1 MNNSQY
7 YLEFKD
13 NIVDRIKSNTF
24 YSYLI
29 HELYDSSITLPEQV
43 LEIEK
48 SINESFLENEEYKEE
63 YDDIARLLNAS
74 RNSIERSLQNPEKA
88 SIIVGALRDKLEEI
102 EDMELRSQAREKG
115 FFATIIYTIK
125 KALAWIKRTFLDLKD
140 SILDTVRYD
149 KRMQYVAQTRR
160 DFDWIHDYN
169 KRSLA
174 RHTSWYDP
182 RREKAIKDYI
192 QTI

>member
-7 YLEFKD
+7 YSEFKN
-13 NIVDRIKSNTF
+13 NIIDRIKAGTF

-29 HELYDSSITLPEQV
+29 HEIYGSKLTLPEQV

-48 SINESFLENEEYKEE
+48 TINESFLENEEYKEE
-63 YDDIARLLNAS
+63 YDNIARLLNAS

-102 EDMELRSQAREKG
+102 EDMELRAQAREKG

-140 SILDTVRYD
+140 SILDNLRYD
-149 KRMQYVAQTRR
+149 QRMQYTAQARR
-160 DFDWIHDYN
+160 DFDWIQDYN

-182 RREKAIKDYI
+182 KKEKAINDYMRI
-192 QTI
+192 I